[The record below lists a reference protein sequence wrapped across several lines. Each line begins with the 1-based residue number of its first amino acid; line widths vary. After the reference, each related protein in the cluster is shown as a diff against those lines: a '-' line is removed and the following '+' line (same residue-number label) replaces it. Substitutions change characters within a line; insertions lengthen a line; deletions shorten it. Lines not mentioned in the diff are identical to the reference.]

1 MKENYR
7 LLITLMALAVLFI
20 DPGSAHATP
29 QVRVAGA
36 RHAHAPGVGRRPGR
50 RHRFPAEAQEVDAD
64 HAIGLKPSSR
74 SAPSASPAARDG
86 T

>member
-29 QVRVAGA
+29 QVRVPEPATLTLLASGA
-36 RHAHAPGVGRRPGR
+36 ALLGG
-50 RHRFPAEAQEVDAD
+50 
-64 HAIGLKPSSR
+64 IGFLRKR
-74 SAPSASPAARDG
+74 KK
-86 T
+86 

>member
-29 QVRVAGA
+29 QVRVPEPATLTLLASGAALVAG
-36 RHAHAPGVGRRPGR
+36 
-50 RHRFPAEAQEVDAD
+50 
-64 HAIGLKPSSR
+64 IGFLQKR
-74 SAPSASPAARDG
+74 KK
-86 T
+86 